1 MQDWVTPVAQVVNFL
16 VLVWLLRRFLYGPI
30 VRVMDERQERV
41 TSELRE
47 AKAREQAAEELGTK
61 LEQDRAEFEASR
73 EQVLA
78 KAHAEAHAE
87 ALRIHEE
94 ARAEADA
101 ARKRWHESL
110 SREEADV
117 LSAVRRRLAK
127 EIGAVSIAAL
137 RDLADDDLQRRA
149 IAVFTRKLAALS
161 DADAKSLAK
170 EARREG
176 ALTVRCACEADA
188 ETREQVTRALRERL
202 GELPETRWV
211 DDDELGFGLRVE
223 TNGRELGWS
232 ATDYLEGVGERLQAT
247 LEQRTEPQG

>member
-1 MQDWVTPVAQVVNFL
+1 M
-16 VLVWLLRRFLYGPI
+16 
-30 VRVMDERQERV
+30 
-41 TSELRE
+41 
-47 AKAREQAAEELGTK
+47 
-61 LEQDRAEFEASR
+61 
-73 EQVLA
+73 
-78 KAHAEAHAE
+78 
-87 ALRIHEE
+87 HEE

-110 SREEADV
+110 SREQADV
-117 LSAVRRRLAK
+117 LSAVRRRLAR
-127 EIGAVSIAAL
+127 EIGTVSIAAL

-161 DADAKSLAK
+161 DADAEALAE

-176 ALTVRCACEADA
+176 ALTVRCACKADDQ
-188 ETREQVTRALRERL
+188 TRDQVSNALRERL

-211 DDDELGFGLRVE
+211 DDDTLGFGLRVE

-232 ATDYLEGVGERLQAT
+232 AADYLDGVSERLQGT

>member
-30 VRVMDERQERV
+30 VRVMDERQARV
-41 TSELRE
+41 TSELRD
-47 AKAREQAAEELGTK
+47 AQAREEAAEELRSQ
-61 LEQDRAEFEASR
+61 LEADRAEFDASR

-78 KAHAEAHAE
+78 KARSDAHAE
-87 ALRIHEE
+87 ALRMHEE

-110 SREEADV
+110 SREQADV
-117 LSAVRRRLAK
+117 LSAVRRRLAR
-127 EIGAVSIAAL
+127 EIGTVSIAAL

-149 IAVFTRKLAALS
+149 IAVFTRKLSALS
-161 DADAKSLAK
+161 DADAEALAE

-176 ALTVRCACEADA
+176 ALTVRCACKADDQ
-188 ETREQVTRALRERL
+188 TRDQVSDALHERL

-211 DDDELGFGLRVE
+211 DDDTLGFGLRVE

-232 ATDYLEGVGERLQAT
+232 AADYLDGVSERLQGT